1 MAFRTVTGDWRW
13 PQRPRPGGGGFTLVE
28 LLVVLAILA
37 TLLTLAVPR
46 YFAKIELSKETV
58 LRQNLG
64 ALRTAVDQFYADT
77 GKYPETLDD
86 LVKKRYLRS
95 VPVDPITD
103 SPSTWQVQAPPA
115 DSGLTGVYDVR
126 SGAEGKASDGTQYGD
141 W

>member
-1 MAFRTVTGDWRW
+1 MAYLTASGDDRG
-13 PQRPRPGGGGFTLVE
+13 PKRPRRRCFGFTLVE

-46 YFAKIELSKETV
+46 YFAKIEHSKETV

-64 ALRTAVDQFYADT
+64 ALRNSLDQFYADT
-77 GKYPETLDD
+77 GKYPENLDD
-86 LVKKRYLRS
+86 LVKKRYLRA
-95 VPVDPITD
+95 VPLDPITE
-103 SPSTWQVQAPPA
+103 SSSTWQLQAPPA

-126 SGAEGKASDGTQYGD
+126 SGAEGKASDGTLYGD